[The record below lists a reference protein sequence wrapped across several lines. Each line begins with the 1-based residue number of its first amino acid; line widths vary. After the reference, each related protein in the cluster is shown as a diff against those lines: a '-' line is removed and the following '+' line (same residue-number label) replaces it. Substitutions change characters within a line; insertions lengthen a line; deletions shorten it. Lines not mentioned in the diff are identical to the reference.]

1 MRSFQPLIIFLHQGY
16 RGSTAISVSK
26 AQIYNKKFNFIMCVG
41 SYNPLTN
48 SQQVNAMKI
57 LAASILSLISF
68 SVLAA
73 PEGTLSVH
81 ILNQQTGLP
90 SQGVVVELD
99 KQESSSWTHLA
110 TSKTDTGGRI
120 KSLFPDTGDMEPG
133 IYKVTFKVGDYFKA
147 NNQETFF
154 PAVPVIFN
162 VTKTNQ
168 KLHIPLLLSQY
179 GYSTYRGS

>member
-1 MRSFQPLIIFLHQGY
+1 
-16 RGSTAISVSK
+16 
-26 AQIYNKKFNFIMCVG
+26 MCVG

-99 KQESSSWTHLA
+99 KQESSSWKHLA

-120 KSLFPDTGDMEPG
+120 KSLFPNNGDMEPG

-154 PAVPVIFN
+154 PSVPVIFN